1 MTVKNIFL
9 SASIAVFA
17 ITAFTESSSVVNV
30 PDASRAFTIDYENNE
45 FLMDGKP
52 FRYISGSFHY
62 FRAMPERWA
71 DKLRAMRAAGLN
83 AVST

>member
-1 MTVKNIFL
+1 MELFKKIIL
-9 SASIAVFA
+9 CAVFLFIL
-17 ITAFTESSSVVNV
+17 ITEFTQSSSVVNV
-30 PDASRAFTIDYENNE
+30 PAVRSFTVDYENNE

-62 FRAMPERWA
+62 FRALPNRWA
-71 DKLRAMRAAGLN
+71 EKLRAMRAAGLN